1 MPKKVVTIYSGEE
14 KRFWTKF
21 YKPIFD
27 DFIKHINSSK
37 IIPRQDMVFIS
48 RKHWGISLLSL
59 LLSDLENN
67 QNFIK
72 EVLKIEKI
80 NKIKI
85 EFNKKD
91 IKAGKLAK
99 LKNLL
104 N

>member
-1 MPKKVVTIYSGEE
+1 M
-14 KRFWTKF
+14 
-21 YKPIFD
+21 
-27 DFIKHINSSK
+27 
-37 IIPRQDMVFIS
+37 
-48 RKHWGISLLSL
+48 
-59 LLSDLENN
+59 SDLENN

>member
-1 MPKKVVTIYSGEE
+1 
-14 KRFWTKF
+14 
-21 YKPIFD
+21 
-27 DFIKHINSSK
+27 
-37 IIPRQDMVFIS
+37 MVFIS

-59 LLSDLENN
+59 LLSDLEDN

>member
-1 MPKKVVTIYSGEE
+1 
-14 KRFWTKF
+14 
-21 YKPIFD
+21 
-27 DFIKHINSSK
+27 HINSSK